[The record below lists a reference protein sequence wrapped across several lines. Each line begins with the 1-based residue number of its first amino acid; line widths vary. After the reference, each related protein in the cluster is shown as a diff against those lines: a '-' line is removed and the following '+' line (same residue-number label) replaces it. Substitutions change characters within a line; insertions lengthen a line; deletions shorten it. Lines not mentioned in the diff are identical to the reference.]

1 MKNLIG
7 YTYLTYFLCLVYCKI
22 NFTMDIEQLEKEA
35 KAAAA
40 KHVIN
45 MLQRPGQLEKVDQ
58 FKKRVSRKK
67 ISVEA
72 MLKTAMQSQ
81 LDGVCVGLNQLSTAL
96 QDINDIRSNL
106 KEINESFSNLP
117 ELGLKLSEV
126 KTKNLIHSQFVT
138 AMDNLKNLF
147 TVPESVEKTKQW
159 INEGKLLHAHQ
170 SLMDLENSRDDL
182 LYELHKLPNQKQADK
197 ILLKAYFEEVGKV
210 SEELEKQLRLVLGRT
225 LNTVRKEPT
234 VIVTALRIIEREE
247 KADEFA
253 QARYSRSNFMP
264 PGRPKQWKK
273 IAMEV
278 LEKSVSLRI
287 EGTQAI
293 ERSSNKMWLV
303 MHLELTRKF
312 ILEDLRVVKTL
323 CGPCFPP
330 HYNIVNVFV
339 SMYHNCLS
347 SHLEEIIQNGLE
359 GNEYVS
365 ILSWIVNTYA
375 GPELMQ
381 HPELNIGIASVG
393 PLLDSNLINE
403 LQHQYLSN
411 MEGNY
416 VDWMQKTLETEK
428 QDWINCV
435 APEGDQDGKFHTA
448 APVIIFQMIDQNL
461 QVTKTISQAL
471 THKAMIL
478 SMDQVRKYGIM
489 YGEAIREFKKRH
501 FEDRSR
507 VPFFTH
513 YMITIV
519 NNCLLFVELAQQMKH
534 HYWQTDFSKE
544 ESSAQLNYLLKTY
557 QNLRDEAEQ
566 FLLEEAF
573 LDLNSHFHNLITS
586 EWITSSN
593 SVNTIC
599 ATLEDYFQDYVHHL
613 RVKNFESVMKEAE
626 NLVAKRYISAMLQNK
641 VTFKTDEERRKAG
654 EKILEEVNRIESFFS
669 KIDSELANQSVSPL
683 GTIKSLAEVL
693 KCEDLEM
700 LTLEI
705 YSLVDKYPDITEDQ
719 LSRLLIL
726 RGGLNRSEIKE
737 KLSYKFQD
745 TSGQKSTSFV
755 KSIFDQIL

>member
-1 MKNLIG
+1 
-7 YTYLTYFLCLVYCKI
+7 
-22 NFTMDIEQLEKEA
+22 MDIEQLEKEA

-253 QARYSRSNFMP
+253 QARFSRSNFMP

-273 IAMEV
+273 MAMEV

-489 YGEAIREFKKRH
+489 YGEAIRELKKRH
-501 FEDRSR
+501 FEDRSK
-507 VPFFTH
+507 VPFTD

-593 SVNTIC
+593 SVNIIC
-599 ATLEDYFQDYVHHL
+599 ATLADYFQDYVHHL

-654 EKILEEVNRIESFFS
+654 EKILEEVKHIESFFS
-669 KIDSELANQSVSPL
+669 KIDSELANRSVSPL

>member
-1 MKNLIG
+1 
-7 YTYLTYFLCLVYCKI
+7 
-22 NFTMDIEQLEKEA
+22 MDIEQLEKEA

-126 KTKNLIHSQFVT
+126 KTKNSIHSQFVT

-253 QARYSRSNFMP
+253 QTRYSRSNFMP

-287 EGTQAI
+287 EGTQI
-293 ERSSNKMWLV
+293 SERSNNKMWLV
-303 MHLELTRKF
+303 THLELTRQL

-365 ILSWIVNTYA
+365 MLSWIVNTYA

-478 SMDQVRKYGIM
+478 SMDQVTKYGIM

-534 HYWQTDFSKE
+534 HYWSTDFSKD

-557 QNLRDEAEQ
+557 QNLRDEAAQ

-599 ATLEDYFQDYVHHL
+599 VTLDDYFQDYVHHL
-613 RVKNFESVMKEAE
+613 RVKNFESVIKEAE

-641 VTFKTDEERRKAG
+641 VTFKTDKERREAG
-654 EKILEEVNRIESFFS
+654 EKILKEVNHIESFFC

-683 GTIKSLAEVL
+683 ETIKSLAEVL

-705 YSLVDKYPDITEDQ
+705 YSLIEKYPDITEDQ
-719 LSRLLIL
+719 LTRLLSL
-726 RGGLNRSEIKE
+726 RGGLNKSEIKE

-745 TSGQKSTSFV
+745 SSGQKSTSFV

>member
-1 MKNLIG
+1 
-7 YTYLTYFLCLVYCKI
+7 
-22 NFTMDIEQLEKEA
+22 MDIEQLEKEA

>member
-1 MKNLIG
+1 
-7 YTYLTYFLCLVYCKI
+7 
-22 NFTMDIEQLEKEA
+22 MDIEQLEKEA

-293 ERSSNKMWLV
+293 ERSNNKMWLV

-586 EWITSSN
+586 EWMTSSN

>member
-1 MKNLIG
+1 
-7 YTYLTYFLCLVYCKI
+7 
-22 NFTMDIEQLEKEA
+22 MDIEQLEKEA

-273 IAMEV
+273 MAMEV

-507 VPFFTH
+507 VLFFTH

-586 EWITSSN
+586 EWMTSSN

-599 ATLEDYFQDYVHHL
+599 ATLEDYFQDYVQHL

-726 RGGLNRSEIKE
+726 RGGLSRSEIKE

-755 KSIFDQIL
+755 KSIFDQIM

>member
-1 MKNLIG
+1 
-7 YTYLTYFLCLVYCKI
+7 
-22 NFTMDIEQLEKEA
+22 MDIEQLEKEA

-273 IAMEV
+273 MAMEV

-654 EKILEEVNRIESFFS
+654 EKILEEVNRIESFFN

>member
-1 MKNLIG
+1 
-7 YTYLTYFLCLVYCKI
+7 
-22 NFTMDIEQLEKEA
+22 MDIEQLEKEA

-273 IAMEV
+273 MAMEV

>member
-1 MKNLIG
+1 
-7 YTYLTYFLCLVYCKI
+7 
-22 NFTMDIEQLEKEA
+22 MDIEQLEKEA

-273 IAMEV
+273 MAMEV

-293 ERSSNKMWLV
+293 ERSNNKMWLV

-381 HPELNIGIASVG
+381 HPELNIGIAAVG

>member
-1 MKNLIG
+1 
-7 YTYLTYFLCLVYCKI
+7 
-22 NFTMDIEQLEKEA
+22 MDIEQLEKEA

-273 IAMEV
+273 MAMEV

-293 ERSSNKMWLV
+293 ERSNNKMWLV

-544 ESSAQLNYLLKTY
+544 ESSAQLNYLLNTY

-669 KIDSELANQSVSPL
+669 KIDSELAHQSVSPL

>member
-1 MKNLIG
+1 
-7 YTYLTYFLCLVYCKI
+7 
-22 NFTMDIEQLEKEA
+22 MDIEKLENEA

-58 FKKRVSRKK
+58 FKRRVSRKK

-96 QDINDIRSNL
+96 QDIQEIRQNL
-106 KEINESFSNLP
+106 KEINDSFVNIP
-117 ELGLKLSEV
+117 ELGNKLNEV
-126 KTKNLIHSQFVT
+126 RNKNITHSQFVT
-138 AMDNLKNLF
+138 AMENLKHLF

-182 LYELHKLPNQKQADK
+182 LYELHKISNQKQADK
-197 ILLKAYFEEVGKV
+197 ILLKAYFEEVEEV
-210 SEELEKQLRLVLGRT
+210 SQELAKQLRLVLSRT

-253 QARYSRSNFMP
+253 QGRYSRSNFMP
-264 PGRPKQWKK
+264 PGRPKEWRKM
-273 IAMEV
+273 AMEV
-278 LEKSVSLRI
+278 LKQSVSQRI
-287 EGTQAI
+287 EGTQVD
-293 ERSSNKMWLV
+293 ERENNKMWLV
-303 MHLELTRKF
+303 MHLELTRQL

-330 HYNIVNVFV
+330 HYNIVNEFV

-347 SHLEEIIQNGLE
+347 RHLEEIIQNGLE

-365 ILSWIVNTYA
+365 VLSWIVNTYT

-393 PLLDSNLINE
+393 PLLGSSVIHK
-403 LQHQYLSN
+403 LQQQYLSN
-411 MEGNY
+411 MEANY

-428 QDWINCV
+428 QDWLNGI
-435 APEGDQDGKFHTA
+435 APEGDQDGYFHTA

-471 THKAMIL
+471 THKAMVL
-478 SMDQVRKYGIM
+478 SMDQVAKYGIM
-489 YGEAIREFKKRH
+489 YREAIREFKTRH
-501 FEDRSR
+501 FEDRSK

-519 NNCLLFVELAQQMKH
+519 NNCLLFVELAQQMKQ
-534 HYWQTDFSKE
+534 HYWRSDFSND
-544 ESSAQLNYLLKTY
+544 ESNFQFNFLLKTY
-557 QNLRDEAEQ
+557 QDLRDEAAQ

-573 LDLNSHFHNLITS
+573 LDLESHFQDLITTK
-586 EWITSSN
+586 WITSTIP
-593 SVNTIC
+593 VDTIC
-599 ATLEDYFQDYVHHL
+599 VTLDDYFQDYGHL
-613 RVKNFESVMKEAE
+613 RVKNFESVISEAE
-626 NLVAKRYISAMLQNK
+626 NLVARRYISAMLQKK
-641 VTFKTDEERRKAG
+641 VIFKTYEERRAAG
-654 EKILEEVNRIESFFS
+654 NKILKEVNQIKTLFC
-669 KIDSELANQSVSPL
+669 KIAPKLANRVDSPL
-683 GTIKSLAEVL
+683 ETIKSLAEVL
-693 KCEDLEM
+693 KSEDLEI
-700 LTLEI
+700 LSLDLH
-705 YSLVDKYPDITEDQ
+705 SLVDKYPDITEDQ
-719 LSRLLIL
+719 LSRLLSL
-726 RGGLNRSEIKE
+726 RGDLSRSEIRE
-737 KLSYKFQD
+737 KLSYIFQD
-745 TSGQKSTSFV
+745 SSGQKNISFV
-755 KSIFDQIL
+755 KSIFDQILL

>member
-1 MKNLIG
+1 
-7 YTYLTYFLCLVYCKI
+7 
-22 NFTMDIEQLEKEA
+22 MDIEQLEKEA

-253 QARYSRSNFMP
+253 QARHSRSNFMP

-293 ERSSNKMWLV
+293 ERSNNKMWLV

-586 EWITSSN
+586 EWMTSSN

>member
-1 MKNLIG
+1 
-7 YTYLTYFLCLVYCKI
+7 
-22 NFTMDIEQLEKEA
+22 MDIEQLEKEA

-253 QARYSRSNFMP
+253 QARFSRSNFMP

-273 IAMEV
+273 MAMEV

-411 MEGNY
+411 MESNY

-489 YGEAIREFKKRH
+489 YGEAIREFKKRY
-501 FEDRSR
+501 FEDREK
-507 VPFFTH
+507 VHFFTH

-586 EWITSSN
+586 EWMTSSN
-593 SVNTIC
+593 SVNIIC
-599 ATLEDYFQDYVHHL
+599 ATLADYFQDYVHHL

>member
-1 MKNLIG
+1 
-7 YTYLTYFLCLVYCKI
+7 
-22 NFTMDIEQLEKEA
+22 MDIEQLEKEA
-35 KAAAA
+35 KVAAA

-273 IAMEV
+273 MAMEV

-416 VDWMQKTLETEK
+416 IDWMQKTLETEK

>member
-1 MKNLIG
+1 
-7 YTYLTYFLCLVYCKI
+7 
-22 NFTMDIEQLEKEA
+22 MDIEQLEKEA

-273 IAMEV
+273 MAMEV

-293 ERSSNKMWLV
+293 ERVSNKMWLV